1 MTDQFGRNINY
12 LRISITERC
21 NLRCFYCMPQQPEQ
35 LCHSDILSYEEIT
48 KLAALAASLGI
59 SKIRITGG
67 EPLVRKDCAK
77 LIAMLKQIDGIQT
90 VAMTTNG
97 TLLEQALP
105 ELCQAGLD
113 AVNISIDT
121 VQEACWRQI
130 TGYVGNMPD
139 WTDLL
144 RKCIGYGL
152 KTKVNAV
159 LLQETR
165 EEWIQLSTLAE
176 HLPIDVRFIEQMPIG
191 QGKTCESDTAQAVLQ
206 QLRKQWHDLYGIEK
220 QETGSPAQYYTSEAL
235 AGRIGLITPISHP
248 FCHACN
254 RIRLTSTGQLKPCLS
269 YGQHTDLRTFL
280 RCGASENEL
289 RSILYQC
296 MYEKPQHHCF
306 AEQTELAEQQTMN
319 RIGG

>member
-1 MTDQFGRNINY
+1 MIDQFGRDIHY
-12 LRISITERC
+12 LRISITDRC
-21 NLRCFYCMPQQPEQ
+21 NLNCFYCMPQQTEQ
-35 LCHSDILSYEEIT
+35 LCHSDILSYEEIA
-48 KLAALAASLGI
+48 KLAAVAASLGI

-139 WTDLL
+139 WTGLL
-144 RKCIGYGL
+144 KTCIGYGL

-165 EEWIQLSTLAE
+165 EEWIQLAAIAE

-191 QGKTCESDTAQAVLQ
+191 QGRISEFDTAQAVLQ
-206 QLRKQWHDLYGIEK
+206 QLCKRWKDLYCIEK
-220 QETGSPAQYYTSEAL
+220 QETGSPAQYYRSAAL
-235 AGRIGLITPISHP
+235 TGRIGLIAPISHP

-269 YGQHTDLRTFL
+269 YGQHTDLRTLL
-280 RCGASENEL
+280 RCGTSGNEL
-289 RSILYQC
+289 RSILHQC
-296 MYEKPQHHCF
+296 IYEKPQQHCF
-306 AEQTELAEQQTMN
+306 AEQTELAERQTMN